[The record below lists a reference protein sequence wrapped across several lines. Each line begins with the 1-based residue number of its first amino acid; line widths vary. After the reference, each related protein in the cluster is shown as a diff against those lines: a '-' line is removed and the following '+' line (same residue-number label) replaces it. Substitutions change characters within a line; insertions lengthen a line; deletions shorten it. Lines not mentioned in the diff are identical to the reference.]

1 MTYQNVEGQ
10 SIESQNIKSQNI
22 EGQNITGQSTKG
34 QNITGQNTKGQSS
47 SQSPN
52 GQPADGKA
60 KGASSP
66 SLISNGIAVEGK
78 VQRRGASWLSGPRG
92 LLLGLVLGL
101 GLAFVGVRLSSRS
114 SAPTAAPAESSQVA
128 SATVTTVKA
137 ERSPIEQTL
146 ATNGTVEAFDLLSVS
161 PRASGLQ
168 ILSVA
173 VREGDRVAA
182 GQVMAVLDDSVLR
195 SEIAQAEADVVAA
208 QAQVAQARAQAQQ
221 TQAEVAEAQEN
232 FDRYNSLFGQGA
244 ISAEELTS
252 RRTQLATAQ
261 QTVGAAI
268 AAVDSAVATVR
279 SREAAVARLTTEL
292 GQTQVLAPSSG
303 IVAEKNATVGD
314 TASAG
319 TPLFQIIDGEQ
330 LELAVKVPQSQL
342 AQIDVGTPVQI
353 RSTSNPNL
361 QLQGS
366 VRSID
371 PTVDAQTRQAT
382 VKVGLPGSDLIR
394 PGMFLQAA
402 VVTGRREG
410 VVVPAQSVLPQS
422 DGTFVVYV
430 LNADGTVKAQRVEV
444 GDRTPAAGDVPA
456 RIEIVNGLEADTPV
470 VVEGASYL
478 QDGDLVDVV
487 AQEGA

>member
-1 MTYQNVEGQ
+1 MTY
-10 SIESQNIKSQNI
+10 QNI
-22 EGQNITGQSTKG
+22 EGQDLEGQGIDGEAKSAL
-34 QNITGQNTKGQSS
+34 
-47 SQSPN
+47 SP
-52 GQPADGKA
+52 QP
-60 KGASSP
+60 
-66 SLISNGIAVEGK
+66 LSNGIAAERQNRSKPQKRGK
-78 VQRRGASWLSGPRG
+78 GSPIGGLISGPRG
-92 LLLGLVLGL
+92 VLLGLVLGL
-101 GLAFVGVRLSSRS
+101 GLAFVGVRLGSRPA
-114 SAPTAAPAESSQVA
+114 APTAVPAESPQVA
-128 SATVTTVKA
+128 SATVTTARA
-137 ERSPIEQTL
+137 ERSPIEQAIT
-146 ATNGTVEAFDLLSVS
+146 TNGTVEAFDLLSVA

-195 SEIAQAEADVVAA
+195 SEIAQAEANVVAA

-221 TQAEVAEAQEN
+221 TQAEVIEAQEN
-232 FDRYNSLFGQGA
+232 FDRYNSLFAQGA
-244 ISAEELTS
+244 ISSEELTS

-279 SREAAVARLTTEL
+279 SREAEVARLTTEL
-292 GQTQVLAPSSG
+292 SQTQVLAPSSG
-303 IVAEKNATVGD
+303 IVAEKAATVGD

-319 TPLFQIIDGEQ
+319 TPLFQIIDGDR

-342 AQIDVGTPVQI
+342 AQINVDTPVQI

-371 PTVDAQTRQAT
+371 PTVDAQTREAT

-402 VVTGRREG
+402 IVTDRREG
-410 VVVPAQSVLPQS
+410 VVVPAAAVLPQS

-430 LNADGTVKAQRVEV
+430 LTAEGTVKAQRVEV
-444 GDRTPAAGDVPA
+444 GDRSSVAEEGVAEEGVA
-456 RIEIVNGLEADTPV
+456 EEGVAEEGSAQIEITSGLEAGTPV

-478 QDGDLVDVV
+478 QDGDAVDVV
-487 AQEGA
+487 AGEEA